1 MLASAF
7 HVLWERSGSVR
18 MTPIRGC
25 HAIFGFVPL
34 TYLYVVGG
42 SPSSG
47 FLDMNILPYVFAF
60 GMVVLGP
67 LFSLV
72 AHFCLGSSLGGHSLP
87 LAHLSGASFRS
98 PLGCSVLVQFLVN
111 QSLASVMIFIVS
123 VLLGRLVGCSMP
135 MFLDMGLAF
144 AFCSLVSTLLLD
156 GCPWSFAILSPYGV
170 RWWLP

>member
-1 MLASAF
+1 
-7 HVLWERSGSVR
+7 
-18 MTPIRGC
+18 
-25 HAIFGFVPL
+25 
-34 TYLYVVGG
+34 
-42 SPSSG
+42 
-47 FLDMNILPYVFAF
+47 MNILPYVFAF

-135 MFLDMGLAF
+135 MFLDMCLAF
-144 AFCSLVSTLLLD
+144 AFRSLVSTLLLD
-156 GCPWSFAILSPYGV
+156 GCPWSFAIIIALRSKVVAPWMVSLLCCMDVCNCVTVYSSV
-170 RWWLP
+170 LLHMAL